1 MYHGYEWYGRTLEV
15 REVCAPFFTCLRR
28 IRVIH
33 MYSIFRI
40 DTRVSLDQ
48 VLSVEDSEVD
58 LAVSVADFGV
68 QDSVVVIVV
77 GSIVVQE
84 VVHLI
89 KTYMPIILVQ
99 MLRVVLVQHSMAAG
113 VMEEVT
119 MVEITMPS
127 LANK

>member
-15 REVCAPFFTCLRR
+15 REVCALFFTCLRR

-33 MYSIFRI
+33 IYSIFRI

-99 MLRVVLVQHSMAAG
+99 MLRVVLVQHSMAVE

>member
-1 MYHGYEWYGRTLEV
+1 
-15 REVCAPFFTCLRR
+15 
-28 IRVIH
+28 

-99 MLRVVLVQHSMAAG
+99 MLRVVLVQHSMAVE